1 MFRHILVTYNIICII
16 CLICFVAFFTGCENQ
31 TEPPQKPRVIRKKI
45 IAKPQEQESQ
55 KQKSVVS
62 DLDSKKKN
70 LKTEATEE
78 KETDKKITLIIPA
91 EQTIELPDTTARYN
105 PKGKINPFT
114 PLFKEKPR
122 IINVKRRIPLT
133 PLEKIA
139 LSQLKLVGII
149 RHMDGNKG
157 IVEEASGKGYIIAKG
172 TYIGI
177 HSGSVVDILNDR
189 VIIKETVENILGKL
203 MTRKIE
209 LKLQK
214 PPGE

>member
-1 MFRHILVTYNIICII
+1 MFRHILVTYNII
-16 CLICFVAFFTGCENQ
+16 CLICFVAFFTGCENH

-45 IAKPQEQESQ
+45 IVKPQEQEPQ

-62 DLDSKKKN
+62 DPDLKKKN
-70 LKTEATEE
+70 LETEATE
-78 KETDKKITLIIPA
+78 TDRKRALIIPV
-91 EQTIELPDTTARYN
+91 EQQRELPDTTARYN
-105 PKGKINPFT
+105 PKGKIDPFV

-157 IVEEASGKGYIIAKG
+157 LVEEASGKGYIIAKG

-177 HSGSVVDILNDR
+177 HSGSVVEILNDR